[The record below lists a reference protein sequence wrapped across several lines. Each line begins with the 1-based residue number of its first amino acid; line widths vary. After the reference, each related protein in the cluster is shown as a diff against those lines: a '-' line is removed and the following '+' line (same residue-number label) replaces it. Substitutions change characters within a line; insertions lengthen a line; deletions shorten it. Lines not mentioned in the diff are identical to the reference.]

1 MFEAI
6 GSFVTDLYGGV
17 QQRNLDRAQF
27 DRQMAF
33 NRENM
38 DWQERMANTAVQ
50 RQMADMKAAGLNPM
64 LAASKGSGAA
74 TGSPVSA
81 PGWSGASNIVGS
93 AVSKYLQARLMDA
106 QISNAEAGARKTNA
120 EANITEQVGL
130 EAAKAQLNQTLTQTG
145 LTAAQISNVV
155 GNTELI
161 AAKVASEKEVP
172 EKIRTMVDSLR
183 MQMNESVFRQQ
194 NLLTQEKVMVQ
205 QAKMIAEQAGL
216 YGAEL
221 EAVRALDNLGKTAGQ
236 AKPILDIIRG
246 IFGKGR

>member
-1 MFEAI
+1 MGLFDSV
-6 GSFVTDLYGGV
+6 GSFVADLYGGV

-33 NRENM
+33 NEEQSRT
-38 DWQERMANTAVQ
+38 QYQRAVE
-50 RQMADMKAAGLNPM
+50 DMKAAGLNPM
-64 LAASKGSGAA
+64 LAASKGGNAA
-74 TGSPVSA
+74 VSA

-106 QISNAEAGARKTNA
+106 QINSAEAGARKTNA

-145 LTAAQISNVV
+145 LTSAQISNVV

-161 AAKVASEKEVP
+161 AAKVSSEKEVP

-216 YGAEL
+216 YGSEL
-221 EAVRALDNLGKTAGQ
+221 EAVKALDNLGKTAGQ
-236 AKPILDIIRG
+236 AKPILDLLRG